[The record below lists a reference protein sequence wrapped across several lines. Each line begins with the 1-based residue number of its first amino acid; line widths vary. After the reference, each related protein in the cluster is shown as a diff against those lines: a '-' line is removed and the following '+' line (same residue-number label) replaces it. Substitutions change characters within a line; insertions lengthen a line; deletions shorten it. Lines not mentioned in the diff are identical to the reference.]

1 MIKNL
6 LQLSLAILFLA
17 APVPSFAAEE
27 RLILLDT
34 RPGVS
39 VMISYAK
46 HADAKATVVLLPGGT
61 GGFRLKSG
69 APASGGFLFDNRDNF
84 FSSGFNVAVVNKP
97 SDVKDLDFDFRSGP
111 EHVEDLRQVVAFLK
125 KEGGLP
131 IWLVGTSRGTISA
144 TAAAI
149 TFGNNDLAGIVLTS
163 SITAWWKNGDVPSQ
177 DLETIRIPVLV
188 VHHALDSCSICVPTQ
203 ASRIIQGLT
212 NAPVKKLIMVT
223 GGGPP
228 SGDECTSSHWH
239 GFVGREQKVVR
250 IIADW
255 IKKPVN

>member
-1 MIKNL
+1 VEEITTASKEQANAL
-6 LQLSLAILFLA
+6 DQINSGLSQIDQVTQSNTAN
-17 APVPSFAAEE
+17 AEE
-27 RLILLDT
+27 SAAAGEEL
-34 RPGVS
+34 S
-39 VMISYAK
+39 SQ
-46 HADAKATVVLLPGGT
+46 ATELKSLVAR
-61 GGFRLKSG
+61 FRLKTG
-69 APASGGFLFDNRDNF
+69 ASASSGFLFDNRDNF

-111 EHVEDLRQVVAFLK
+111 EHVEDLRQVVAYLK

-149 TFGNNDLAGIVLTS
+149 AFGNNELAGIVLTS

-177 DLETIRIPVLV
+177 DLEAIRIPVLV
-188 VHHALDSCSICVPTQ
+188 VHHALDSCSICVPAG
-203 ASRIIQGLT
+203 ASRIIQSLT
-212 NAPVKKLIMVT
+212 NAPVKKLILVS

-239 GFVGREQKVVR
+239 GFVGQEQEVVR
-250 IIADW
+250 IIAEW